1 MKKVL
6 SMLLALCMLMSMT
19 TFASAEGGTIMWLS
33 NTSSGIQYESTRDY
47 MHRPSVTPW
56 ATSSPSSTAICSTT
70 LQAT

>member
-47 MHRPSVTPW
+47 MQAICDAM

-70 LQAT
+70 LPAT